1 MPAVNPINET
11 LGDVEN
17 VVCVDEDVNEV
28 FVVLYQTVAF
38 TDSFTPVIV
47 TVAVVLP
54 ILLALILVPLFG
66 VVLSETVNVLS
77 FPVDVRLILPAASV
91 TL

>member
-1 MPAVNPINET
+1 MLAVNPVNET
-11 LGDVEN
+11 LGEVEN
-17 VVCVDEDVNEV
+17 VVFVNEAVNEV

-47 TVAVVLP
+47 TVAVVVLA
-54 ILLALILVPLFG
+54 LALILVPLFG
-66 VVLSETVNVLS
+66 AVLSKTVNA
-77 FPVDVRLILPAASV
+77 VDVRLTLLLASV